1 MVGWFRVLG
10 DGEHFS
16 YSLHPQRLFRSSANP
31 SGHLPNPGRLI
42 LCSPELPCSPGA
54 GCLIPVAGQL
64 HLMHNDLLPAPHVL
78 FLGSWVFNPFIKNAC
93 WMKGFTYKTGQRFRV
108 AKLVLK
114 NVLFLFFFNFYYNC
128 SKRNPCHLILTNVA
142 TEADAHT
149 EKHQEN

>member
-1 MVGWFRVLG
+1 MVNI
-10 DGEHFS
+10 S
-16 YSLHPQRLFRSSANP
+16 
-31 SGHLPNPGRLI
+31 LI
-42 LCSPELPCSPGA
+42 LYVHRGSFGAQLILLDTCPSPGFWFCA
-54 GCLIPVAGQL
+54 PQNCPAPQGLAAWFQLPGQL

-93 WMKGFTYKTGQRFRV
+93 LIKGFTYKTGQRFRV

-142 TEADAHT
+142 TEPDAHT